1 MKTLDQ
7 RLIDARAEWDAHLK
21 NWEVAEWLADQA
33 REVAESAEAECAKAK
48 RLAHEAA
55 CRWAAITNAI
65 AVRDAELAQK
75 ARSQNLPVNRLATEE
90 ALGWARHDECVQCGA
105 EARTHEGSCVKCK

>member
-7 RLIDARAEWDAHLK
+7 RLIDARAEWDARLK

-55 CRWAAITNAI
+55 CRWAAISNAI
-65 AVRDAELAQK
+65 AVRDAE
-75 ARSQNLPVNRLATEE
+75 
-90 ALGWARHDECVQCGA
+90 HDECVQCGE